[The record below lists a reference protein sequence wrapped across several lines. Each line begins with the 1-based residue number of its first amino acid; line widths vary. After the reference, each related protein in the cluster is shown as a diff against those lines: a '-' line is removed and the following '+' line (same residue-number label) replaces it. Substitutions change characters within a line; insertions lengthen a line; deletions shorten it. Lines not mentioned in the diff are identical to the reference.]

1 LGTAMASQSSRPGR
15 LLRLI
20 FVALVSSAVLVAV
33 LIASQWIGVFITR
46 SIVRRATIAFL
57 VGLEIAYVV
66 SLVGFLAGTASCG
79 ALLWWAPRN
88 RTKWQPPARGLLL
101 CVSCLMAIG
110 LVELTVGVRRSSSA
124 RADSAPDAERD
135 LPDRFSEP
143 ARAGELTLAVLGE
156 SSASGFPF
164 ERRLSI
170 GKILGWQLERAIPGQ
185 KVNVDVIAKPADTLK
200 GQYGKL
206 AGITRRPDVLIVYCG
221 HNEFLDGVPW
231 ERKVIHY
238 HDDRPPLL
246 RRIDELA
253 GRVSPVCSLIRETAD
268 RFRAAV
274 EPARDRHNPLVDS
287 PAYTHGEYVTR
298 LGNFRRRMEAIAGF
312 CDRIGT
318 LAVFVVPP
326 ANDAGC
332 EPNRSFLPAETPRAA
347 REAFAR
353 EFLGAR
359 DMEKS
364 NPATAVL
371 LYQSLLESQPEFAET
386 HFRLGR
392 LLERAGAWDEA
403 YEHFIKAR
411 DFDGLPNRC
420 MTDFQNVC
428 REVAARHDCVLVDGQ
443 ALFHAIAPHGL
454 LNDYL
459 FQDGMHP
466 SLRGHVALAQGVLDA
481 LLARRA
487 WRWSSGTR
495 APRINIAECAD
506 HFGLS
511 AEDWRVVADSS
522 CASQYFGGLLRYDP
536 GGRQA
541 KTRVWEEAIKR
552 LAAGEAPESIGLPNL
567 GVPSD
572 EPRGE
577 PGETEV
583 KTGSRSADASP

>member
-1 LGTAMASQSSRPGR
+1 MGSESSSPGR
-15 LLRLI
+15 LLRL
-20 FVALVSSAVLVAV
+20 FLVALVSTAVLVAV
-33 LIASQWIGVFITR
+33 LLASQWIGVFITR

-66 SLVGFLAGTASCG
+66 SWVALAGRHRELR
-79 ALLWWAPRN
+79 ALFWRARRN
-88 RTKWQPPARGLLL
+88 RTKWQAPVRGLLL
-101 CVSCLMAIG
+101 CVCSLMAVG
-110 LVELTVGVRRSSSA
+110 LAELTVLVRRSSNV

-135 LPDRFSEP
+135 LPERFSEP
-143 ARAGELTLAVLGE
+143 GRGDELTLAVVGE

-164 ERRLSI
+164 ERRFSI
-170 GKILGWQLERAIPGQ
+170 GKIVGWQLERAIPGQ
-185 KVNVDVIAKPADTLK
+185 KVNVEVIAKPADTLK
-200 GQYGKL
+200 GQYEKL

-221 HNEFLDGVPW
+221 HNEFLEGVPW

-246 RRIDELA
+246 RRIDEFA
-253 GRVSPVCSLIRETAD
+253 GRVSPVCGLIRETAD
-268 RFRAAV
+268 KFRAAV
-274 EPARDRHNPLVDS
+274 APARDRHNPLIDS

-298 LGNFRRRMEAIAGF
+298 LSNFRRRMEAIASY

-318 LAVFVVPP
+318 LVVVVVPP

-347 REAFAR
+347 RRRLLANSWRRKLE
-353 EFLGAR
+353 
-359 DMEKS
+359 DY
-364 NPATAVL
+364 NPGKAVW
-371 LYQSLLESQPEFAET
+371 LYRSLLELQPRFAET

-392 LLERAGAWDEA
+392 LLANAGAWDEA

-420 MTDFQNVC
+420 MTEFQDVY
-428 REVAARHDCVLVDGQ
+428 REVAARHDCVVVDGQ
-443 ALFHAIAPHGL
+443 ALFHAIGPHGL
-454 LNDYL
+454 LDDYL

-481 LLARRA
+481 LRAHRLALVKRN
-487 WRWSSGTR
+487 SG
-495 APRINIAECAD
+495 ARINIAECAG

-511 AEDWRVVADSS
+511 TADWRVVADSS

-536 GGRQA
+536 SQRWA
-541 KTRVWEEAIKR
+541 KTRVWEDAIRR

-572 EPRGE
+572 GPGGE
-577 PGETEV
+577 RGETEV
-583 KTGSRSADASP
+583 RTGPVSTHAGP